1 MLAWTQ
7 VTSTGER
14 MRSPVSEHDGVSEVG
29 QRTVNRHSAAYR
41 GTDGLTG

>member
-1 MLAWTQ
+1 M
-7 VTSTGER
+7 TSTGER
-14 MRSPVSEHDGVSEVG
+14 LRSPVSEHDGVSEVG